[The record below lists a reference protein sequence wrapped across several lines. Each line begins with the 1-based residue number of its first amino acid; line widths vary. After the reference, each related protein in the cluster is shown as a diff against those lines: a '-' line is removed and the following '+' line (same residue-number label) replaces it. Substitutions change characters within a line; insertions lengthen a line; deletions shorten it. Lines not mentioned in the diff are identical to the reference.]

1 MYACAIIISTNKN
14 LQKRAIMEFNE
25 KLQELRKHKGL
36 TQEELAELLFVS
48 RTAVSKWE
56 SGRGYPNI
64 DSLKAIARFFGV
76 TIDELL
82 SSDELLTIAE
92 KDTEQKENHIRD
104 LVFGLLD
111 ISVAV
116 FFFLPLFGQK
126 VNGIIQEVSLLSL
139 TEIAS
144 YLRIAYFVVAIGIA
158 VFGILTLALQK
169 CQQLFWVRNKNRI
182 SLILNAVGVTLFI
195 ISTQPYAAIL
205 LFVFLVIK
213 GLMLIKSR

>member
-1 MYACAIIISTNKN
+1 
-14 LQKRAIMEFNE
+14 MEFNE

-82 SSDELLTIAE
+82 SGDELLTIAE

-139 TEIAS
+139 TKIAS

>member
-1 MYACAIIISTNKN
+1 M
-14 LQKRAIMEFNE
+14 
-25 KLQELRKHKGL
+25 
-36 TQEELAELLFVS
+36 
-48 RTAVSKWE
+48 
-56 SGRGYPNI
+56 
-64 DSLKAIARFFGV
+64 
-76 TIDELL
+76 
-82 SSDELLTIAE
+82 
-92 KDTEQKENHIRD
+92 
-104 LVFGLLD
+104 FGLLD

-139 TEIAS
+139 TGIAS

>member
-1 MYACAIIISTNKN
+1 
-14 LQKRAIMEFNE
+14 MEFNE

-82 SSDELLTIAE
+82 SGDELLTIAE

-139 TEIAS
+139 TGIAS

-158 VFGILTLALQK
+158 VFGIITLALQK

>member
-1 MYACAIIISTNKN
+1 
-14 LQKRAIMEFNE
+14 MEFNE

-76 TIDELL
+76 TIDGLL
-82 SSDELLTIAE
+82 SGDELLTIAE

-139 TEIAS
+139 TGIAS
-144 YLRIAYFVVAIGIA
+144 YLRIAYFVVAISIA

>member
-1 MYACAIIISTNKN
+1 
-14 LQKRAIMEFNE
+14 MEFNE

-48 RTAVSKWE
+48 RTTVSKWE

-82 SSDELLTIAE
+82 SGDELLTIAE

-139 TEIAS
+139 AEIAS
-144 YLRIAYFVVAIGIA
+144 YLRSA
-158 VFGILTLALQK
+158 
-169 CQQLFWVRNKNRI
+169 
-182 SLILNAVGVTLFI
+182 
-195 ISTQPYAAIL
+195 
-205 LFVFLVIK
+205 
-213 GLMLIKSR
+213 

>member
-1 MYACAIIISTNKN
+1 
-14 LQKRAIMEFNE
+14 MEFNE

-82 SSDELLTIAE
+82 SGDELLTIAE

-116 FFFLPLFGQK
+116 FRLAKRCSLF
-126 VNGIIQEVSLLSL
+126 
-139 TEIAS
+139 
-144 YLRIAYFVVAIGIA
+144 LRIKETEGC
-158 VFGILTLALQK
+158 L
-169 CQQLFWVRNKNRI
+169 
-182 SLILNAVGVTLFI
+182 
-195 ISTQPYAAIL
+195 ISTCHRYTPIHQYTISA
-205 LFVFLVIK
+205 
-213 GLMLIKSR
+213 

>member
-1 MYACAIIISTNKN
+1 
-14 LQKRAIMEFNE
+14 MEFNE
-25 KLQELRKHKGL
+25 KLQELRNHKGL
-36 TQEELAELLFVS
+36 TQEELAEELYVS

-82 SSDELLTIAE
+82 SGDELLTIAE

-139 TEIAS
+139 TRIAS

>member
-1 MYACAIIISTNKN
+1 
-14 LQKRAIMEFNE
+14 MEFNE

-82 SSDELLTIAE
+82 SGDELLTIAE

-126 VNGIIQEVSLLSL
+126 VNGITQEVSLLSL